1 MRITA
6 RMSSARLETEM
17 SRAGRKVAKLK
28 ELLPDQPRLSG
39 EYHSAY
45 ATWHQCNALLAA
57 RRGDKDGDLGS
68 MQWHQARAAKYLT
81 LAGGEA

>member
-1 MRITA
+1 MSITA

-28 ELLPDQPRLSG
+28 EMLPDQPRLAG
-39 EYHSAY
+39 EYHAAY
-45 ATWHQCNALLAA
+45 AVWHQCNALLAA
-57 RRGDKDGDLGS
+57 RHGDKGGDLGS

-81 LAGGEA
+81 LAGPEA

>member
-1 MRITA
+1 MSITA
-6 RMSSARLETEM
+6 RMSSTRLETEM

-28 ELLPDQPRLSG
+28 ELLPDQPRLTG

-45 ATWHQCNALLAA
+45 AVWHQCNALLAA
-57 RRGDKDGDLGS
+57 RRGDKGGDLGS

-81 LAGGEA
+81 LAGAEA